1 MQEDLMLGLGYDGFK
16 THLLDK
22 FLHMLSKLNK

>member
-16 THLLDK
+16 AHLLDK